1 MLRKLCFFD
10 TRHVVFGAFLLSLA
24 LCSANPALA
33 DLLPLGESVNTS
45 RFSDEKIQ
53 LLAPSDTGNRP
64 PLIYESGDDFLGRGE
79 VQEGFTTPWGAVWQP
94 QFWVFGTL
102 RTGVYY
108 FDVPRV
114 RGAPAAEWATR
125 LSLFANLQLTHTEK
139 IIIGV
144 RPLDRNQFNR
154 FTRVQLNDEFGSSK
168 IEPNLDIR
176 TFFFEGDFGS
186 LFPNLDPLGNK
197 PIDLGFSIGRQ
208 AITFQNAIMINDTID
223 GVGLVRNNIRF
234 AGISGMRS
242 TLFYGWNELDR
253 GDAVSR
259 KNNDLIGWFN
269 SIDTPVGTMNVD
281 MIYVNDEREGGDS
294 FNIGGAAIQRI
305 GHYNTAFRINHSNAE
320 ADNPGNAGP
329 GVKAGTGTIYSA
341 EVSWTP
347 YKSDDIAYVNTY
359 YVDGLYTQ
367 AGRESV
373 VGGPLGGLGIL
384 FASPSLGNYLS
395 ELDNFT
401 FEEAGLVLGYEAFWS
416 DGQQA
421 NNHRRSLTLEI
432 AGIKDLDGS
441 GFDDFAFGFEF
452 RTRLSHRIQW
462 QVDSAYSVL
471 EDSDDGVTLRTE
483 IRYQF

>member
-1 MLRKLCFFD
+1 MLRSFYFLGFRD
-10 TRHVVFGAFLLSLA
+10 IVLGAFFMALA
-24 LCSANPALA
+24 LCSANTAIA
-33 DLLPLGESVNTS
+33 DLFPLGESVSTS

-64 PLIYESGDDFLGRGE
+64 PLIYESGDNFLGVGD
-79 VQEGFTTPWGAVWQP
+79 VQEGYTTPWGAVWQP

-102 RTGVYY
+102 RTGLFY
-108 FDVPRV
+108 FDNGV
-114 RGAPAAEWATR
+114 RAPSTEWATR

-154 FTRVQLNDEFGSSK
+154 FTRLQLNDEFGSSK
-168 IEPNLDIR
+168 IEPNLDVR

-186 LFPNLDPLGNK
+186 LFPDLDPKGSK
-197 PIDLGFSIGRQ
+197 PVDLGFSIGRQ
-208 AITFQNAIMINDTID
+208 ALTFQNAIMINDTID

-242 TLFYGWNELDR
+242 TVFYGWNELDR
-253 GDAVSR
+253 ADAVTR
-259 KNNDLIGWFN
+259 KNSDLIGWFN
-269 SIDTPVGTMNVD
+269 SIDTPGGTKNID
-281 MIYVNDEREGGDS
+281 MIFINDNREGGDS
-294 FNIGGAAIQRI
+294 FNIGGSSIQRI
-305 GHYNTAFRINHSNAE
+305 GHYNTAFRINHSHAE
-320 ADNPGNAGP
+320 NETS
-329 GVKAGTGTIYSA
+329 KARSGTLYST

-347 YKSDDIAYVNTY
+347 YRSDDIMYVNSFY
-359 YVDGLYTQ
+359 ADGRYTQ

-384 FASPSLGNYLS
+384 FASPSLGNFLS

-401 FEEAGLVLGYEAFWS
+401 NEEAGLVIGYEAFWS

-421 NNHRRSLTLEI
+421 NNHRRSLTLEL
-432 AGIKDLDGS
+432 AGTKDLDGS

-452 RTRLSHRIQW
+452 RTRLAHRIQW
-462 QVDSAYSVL
+462 QLDSSYSVL
-471 EDSDDGVTLRTE
+471 EKRDDGVTIRTE

>member
-1 MLRKLCFFD
+1 MLRKSLCFCMRGILFGGFL
-10 TRHVVFGAFLLSLA
+10 VFLTLNPT
-24 LCSANPALA
+24 NPALA
-33 DLLPLGESVNTS
+33 DWFPLGEGVSTS

-53 LLAPSDTGNRP
+53 LIEPSDTGNRP
-64 PLIYESGDDFLGRGE
+64 PLIYESGDDFLGQGE
-79 VQEGFTTPWGAVWQP
+79 LQEGFTTPWGAVWQP

-102 RTGVYY
+102 RSGVFYY
-108 FDVPRV
+108 DVPRV

-176 TFFFEGDFGS
+176 TLFFEGDFGS
-186 LFPNLDPLGNK
+186 LFPALDPAGKK

-208 AITFQNAIMINDTID
+208 ALTFQNAIMINDTVD
-223 GVGLVRNNIRF
+223 GIGIVRNNIRF

-253 GDAVSR
+253 SDAVSR
-259 KNNDLIGWFN
+259 DNNNMIGWFN
-269 SIDTPVGTMNVD
+269 SIDTPSGTRNVD
-281 MIYVNDEREGGDS
+281 MIFIDDEREGGDS
-294 FNIGGAAIQRI
+294 FNIGGSSIQRL
-305 GHYNTAFRINHSNAE
+305 GHYNTAFRINHSHAE
-320 ADNPGNAGP
+320 NETS
-329 GVKAGTGTIYSA
+329 KARSGTIYSA

-359 YVDGLYTQ
+359 YVDGRYTQ

-384 FASPSLGNYLS
+384 FASPSLGNFLS

-401 FEEAGLVLGYEAFWS
+401 NEEAGIVLGYEAFWS

-421 NNHRRSLTLEI
+421 NNHRKSLTLEI
-432 AGIKDLDGS
+432 AGIKDLDDAPI
-441 GFDDFAFGFEF
+441 DDFAFGFEY
-452 RTRLSHRIQW
+452 RTRLAHRIQW

-471 EDSDDGVTLRTE
+471 EDRDEGFSLRTE

>member
-1 MLRKLCFFD
+1 MRKDSVFFV
-10 TRHVVFGAFLLSLA
+10 RRVLLGAFLVTLG
-24 LCSANPALA
+24 LCLPVSALA
-33 DLLPLGESVNTS
+33 DLLPLGESVSTS

-64 PLIYESGDDFLGRGE
+64 PLIYEAGDDFLGQGE
-79 VQEGFTTPWGAVWQP
+79 LQEGFTTPWGAVWQP
-94 QFWVFGTL
+94 QFWFFGTL
-102 RTGVYY
+102 QSGVFY
-108 FDVPRV
+108 FDNPRI

-125 LSLFANLQLTHTEK
+125 LALFANLQLTHTEK
-139 IIIGV
+139 LIIGV
-144 RPLDRNQFNR
+144 RPLDRNSFNR
-154 FTRVQLNDEFGSSK
+154 YTRVQLNDEFGSSK

-186 LFPNLDPLGNK
+186 LFPNLDPVGSK

-208 AITFQNAIMINDTID
+208 ALTFQNAIMINDTVD
-223 GVGLVRNNIRF
+223 GIGLVRNNIRF

-259 KNNDLIGWFN
+259 DRNGLIGWFN
-269 SIDTPVGTMNVD
+269 AIDTPFGTMNLD
-281 MIYVNDEREGGDS
+281 MIYVSDARDEGDS
-294 FNIGGAAIQRI
+294 FNIGGSAIQRI

-320 ADNPGNAGP
+320 GDNPANAGP

-347 YKSDDIAYVNTY
+347 YRSDDIAYVNTY

-384 FASPSLGNYLS
+384 FASPGLGNYLS

-416 DGQQA
+416 DGQQV

-432 AGIKDLDGS
+432 AGIKDLDNS

-452 RTRLSHRIQW
+452 RTRLAHRIQF

-471 EDSDDGVTLRTE
+471 ENRENGFTLRSE

>member
-1 MLRKLCFFD
+1 MLVRSCFFYLQ
-10 TRHVVFGAFLLSLA
+10 RVLFGRFLVILT
-24 LCSANPALA
+24 LCSANPAMA
-33 DLLPLGESVNTS
+33 DLLPLGESVSTS

-53 LLAPSDTGNRP
+53 LLEPSDTGNRP
-64 PLIYESGDDFLGRGE
+64 PLIYESGDDFLGQGE
-79 VQEGFTTPWGAVWQP
+79 LQEGFTTPWGAVWQP
-94 QFWVFGTL
+94 QLWVFGTL
-102 RTGVYY
+102 RTGLFY
-108 FDVPRV
+108 FDNGV
-114 RGAPAAEWATR
+114 RAPSTEWATR

-186 LFPNLDPLGNK
+186 LFPALDPMGEK
-197 PIDLGFSIGRQ
+197 PVDLGFSVGRQ
-208 AITFQNAIMINDTID
+208 ALTFQNAIMINDTID

-253 GDAVSR
+253 SDAISR
-259 KNNDLIGWFN
+259 DNNNMIGWFN
-269 SIDTPVGTMNVD
+269 SIDTPSGTRNVD
-281 MIYVNDEREGGDS
+281 MIFIDDEREGGDS
-294 FNIGGAAIQRI
+294 FNIGGASIQRL
-305 GHYNTAFRINHSNAE
+305 GHYNTAFRINHSHAE
-320 ADNPGNAGP
+320 DETS
-329 GVKAGTGTIYSA
+329 KARSGTIYSA

-347 YKSDDIAYVNTY
+347 YRSDDIAYVNTY
-359 YVDGLYTQ
+359 FVDGRYTQ

-384 FASPSLGNYLS
+384 FASPSLGNLLS
-395 ELDNFT
+395 ELDNNAN
-401 FEEAGLVLGYEAFWS
+401 EEAGIVLGYEAFWS

-421 NNHRRSLTLEI
+421 NNHRRSLTLEV

-441 GFDDFAFGFEF
+441 SFDDFAFGFEF
-452 RTRLSHRIQW
+452 RTRLAHRIQW
-462 QVDSAYSVL
+462 QLDSSYAVL
-471 EDSDDGVTLRTE
+471 EKRDDGVTINSE